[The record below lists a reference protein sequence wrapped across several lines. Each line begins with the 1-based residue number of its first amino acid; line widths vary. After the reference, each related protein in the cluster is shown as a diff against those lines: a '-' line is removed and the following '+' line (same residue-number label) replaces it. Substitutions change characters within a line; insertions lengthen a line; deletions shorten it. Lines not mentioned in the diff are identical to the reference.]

1 MPNRH
6 RALLGVRDDI
16 HHIFEDSRILT
27 EDSLNLISDVEHL
40 ERDCKSHWKELLS
53 DVLCFLCGKVL
64 IEDEIRIRPT
74 STVTSRSATSP
85 SISTPT
91 RL

>member
-27 EDSLNLISDVEHL
+27 EDSLNLFSDVRHL
-40 ERDCKSHWKELLS
+40 ERDCKSHWKELLL
-53 DVLCFLCGKVL
+53 DVLCLCGKVF

-74 STVTSRSATSP
+74 STATSRSATSP

-91 RL
+91 QL